1 MKNKQ
6 LLIVFAIIFSLL
18 CGVVWVQAASKQE
31 NGRSPTLSHPT
42 DIYAGRTAN
51 RAVVSTENLAIF
63 GPLSCTSFGDPW
75 SPLVYN
81 WPGSSGVEHSPTYHF
96 RIRIPASYPYDIL
109 RVELFDPDSYN
120 VAGITAD
127 VAHTQAW
134 IDSGR
139 PAVETLS
146 CPNGGPSSQVNPC
159 LIETSEDELLGL
171 PIDQVNP
178 WWLMRI
184 DENRYGNGT
193 GTGCNIPSNYT
204 PAYNTQTL
212 YQLYY
217 YQETDTNPLRAE
229 LAAYTGQVN
238 DGVRDNGEH
247 DTDLRW
253 VSPGGGQSWDQSVF
267 VPSDFGS
274 FEISLSNDLIDIIT
288 DPITG
293 DRYVYMDITAVDG
306 SSENGFHIW
315 AGPNIYTNSLP
326 SDVNYRNMQQITSF
340 QNSAI
345 GMDTYGVQVF
355 AQDYLPVNSD
365 YPSRLSI
372 PLADIGPEYAGQT
385 ISVGLFDPDSGA
397 QPPVV
402 FYFDTL
408 AFTPDNSANQYD
420 ENLTDW
426 ALAFAVTGVPDPDGS
441 TGRCDIT
448 GGSCN
453 NSWIS
458 PTYQIQIPTLDTE
471 ACLASG
477 GSDQSVCTPFYGGRL
492 MAYYRGGSNDSYQ
505 WEIHTP
511 EPPPLNTT
519 TGCTAFPVSPYLD
532 IRSLTDPGGSNPYPD
547 PADFDYPND
556 PPAYEDFIYNMP
568 DIPLVEAQEGY
579 IYLIEDTSGAGLG
592 WLVWNDGIAATANT
606 LEDSLQWPGNTT
618 DYTDHAD
625 GGQPA
630 TPLYPWVVRGYV
642 NPIDNL
648 DLTLQV
654 DDWVVAQTGSVNSAG
669 IQAVLAEHIDLDRV
683 LRLPVWNDVNGSGGS
698 SMFEVAGFI
707 NVRLRGYHLSQSG
720 GDSWLLVEVMGWDT
734 SCGQMAQVPQ
744 SVTIDGPVLGQT
756 GQGYEFSAISTP
768 LSTTLPLLY
777 TWQATDQTPIT
788 QTADLTTQI
797 TFTWATPGNKTI
809 TVTASNSYGTVTD
822 THTIQLEASPINLI
836 IGNLELLGQIPPPPN
851 QPIQVQMT
859 ITNTGGFSVNQQ
871 FFVDV
876 FFDPAAVYTDHIP
889 IDYSAGY
896 VAIGSL
902 GAGDSQVVTV
912 TAPAGFSTTGQH
924 LVYGMVDS
932 LQSVG
937 EAVETDNIVG
947 PLMVTV
953 VSPADLVIGHLHMLT
968 EPPLLPYQP
977 VDWQVTITNTGSV
990 SITNPFFV
998 DFFFDPPVVYSHS
1011 IPITYSVGYVA
1022 VGSLAGETSQVLTV
1036 TTPIGF
1042 TTAGQHLVYAMVDS
1056 EEGVDEADESNNIS
1070 GPLTVTVEVEP
1081 VAITA
1086 VSLQGASAGGVGE
1099 TYTFTAAIT
1108 PTTATQPITYTWQIS
1123 GEPPI
1128 THTGGLT
1135 DTIGLSWA
1143 VAGTYTITIT
1153 AENGI
1158 GSPVTATHTITITTT
1173 PPPQW
1178 HIYLPLMSKN

>member
-6 LLIVFAIIFSLL
+6 LFIVFATIFSLF
-18 CGVVWVQAASKQE
+18 CGVLWVQAASKQE
-31 NGRSPTLSHPT
+31 NGRPPTLSHPT

-81 WPGSSGVEHSPTYHF
+81 WPGSSGVEHNPTYHF

-120 VAGITAD
+120 EAGITAD
-127 VAHTQAW
+127 VAHTAAW
-134 IDSGR
+134 IESGR

-146 CPNGGPSSQVNPC
+146 CPSGGSSSQVNPC
-159 LIETSEDELLGL
+159 LIDTSEDELLGL
-171 PIDQVNP
+171 PIDLVNP

-184 DENRYGNGT
+184 DENRDGDGS
-193 GTGCNIPSNYT
+193 GTGCGTPINYN

-217 YQETDTNPLRAE
+217 YRETGEDPLRTE
-229 LAAYTGQVN
+229 LAGYTGQVK

-247 DTDLRW
+247 ATDLRW
-253 VSPGGGQSWDQSVF
+253 VSPGGGQSWDQAVF

-293 DRYVYMDITAVDG
+293 DRYVYLDITAVDG

-315 AGPNIYTNSLP
+315 AGPNIYISSLP
-326 SDVNYRNMQQITSF
+326 SDVNYRNMLQITSF

-365 YPSRLSI
+365 YSSRLSI

-397 QPPVV
+397 QAPVV
-402 FYFDTL
+402 FYLDTL
-408 AFTPDNSANQYD
+408 AFTPDISANYYD
-420 ENLTDW
+420 ETLTDW
-426 ALAFAVTGVPDPDGS
+426 ALAFGVSGVPDPDGG
-441 TGRCDIT
+441 TGRCT
-448 GGSCN
+448 PGNCN

-492 MAYYRGGSNDSYQ
+492 MAYYRGGGNDSYQ

-511 EPPPLNTT
+511 EPPPLNAS
-519 TGCTAFPVSPYLD
+519 TGCTAFPISPYLG
-532 IRSLTDPGGSNPYPD
+532 IRSLTAPGDSNPYPD
-547 PADFDYPND
+547 PADFDYPPD
-556 PPAYEDFIYNMP
+556 PPAYEDFIYNIP

-592 WLVWNDGIAATANT
+592 WLVWNGGIAATANT

-618 DYTDHAD
+618 DYTDHGD

-648 DLTLQV
+648 DLALQV
-654 DDWVVAQTGSVNSAG
+654 DDWVVAQTGSTNSNG
-669 IQAVLAEHIDLDRV
+669 VRDVLEEHIDLDRA
-683 LRLPVWNDVNGSGGS
+683 LRLPVWDEIINSGGDNTW
-698 SMFEVAGFI
+698 FKVAGFI
-707 NVRLRGYHLSQSG
+707 NVRLRGHHFDQSG
-720 GDSWLLVEVMGWDT
+720 GDSWLLVEVVGWDT
-734 SCGQMAQVPQ
+734 SCGQVAQAPG

-756 GQGYEFSAISTP
+756 GQGYEFSAVSAP
-768 LSTTLPLLY
+768 LSTTLPLTY

-822 THTIQLEASPINLI
+822 THTIQLEASPINLT
-836 IGNLELLGQIPPPPN
+836 IGHLELLGDTTPPPS
-851 QPIQVQMT
+851 QPIQIQVV
-859 ITNTGGFSVNQQ
+859 ITNTGVVDIDSQ
-871 FFVDV
+871 FFVDL
-876 FFDPAAVYTDHIP
+876 FFDPAVVYTNHIP
-889 IDYSAGY
+889 
-896 VAIGSL
+896 L
-902 GAGDSQVVTV
+902 
-912 TAPAGFSTTGQH
+912 
-924 LVYGMVDS
+924 
-932 LQSVG
+932 
-937 EAVETDNIVG
+937 
-947 PLMVTV
+947 
-953 VSPADLVIGHLHMLT
+953 
-968 EPPLLPYQP
+968 
-977 VDWQVTITNTGSV
+977 
-990 SITNPFFV
+990 
-998 DFFFDPPVVYSHS
+998 
-1011 IPITYSVGYVA
+1011 TYSVGYVA
-1022 VGSLAGETSQVLTV
+1022 VSSLTAGASQVVTV
-1036 TTPIGF
+1036 TSPLGF
-1042 TTAGQHLVYAMVDS
+1042 GTTGEHQLYTMVDS
-1056 EEGVDEADESNNIS
+1056 TQSIGEIIETDNLV
-1070 GPLTVTVEVEP
+1070 GPLTVTAEAEP

-1099 TYTFTAAIT
+1099 TYTFTATIT
-1108 PTTATQPITYTWQIS
+1108 PTTAAQPITYTWQIS
-1123 GEPPI
+1123 GESPI
-1128 THTGGLT
+1128 TRTGGLT
-1135 DTIGLSWA
+1135 DTLAFSWA
-1143 VAGTYTITIT
+1143 TSGTYTITIT

-1158 GSPVTATHTITITTT
+1158 GSPVTATHTITITTVL
-1173 PPPQW
+1173 PQW
-1178 HIYLPLMSKN
+1178 HIYLPLMGKN